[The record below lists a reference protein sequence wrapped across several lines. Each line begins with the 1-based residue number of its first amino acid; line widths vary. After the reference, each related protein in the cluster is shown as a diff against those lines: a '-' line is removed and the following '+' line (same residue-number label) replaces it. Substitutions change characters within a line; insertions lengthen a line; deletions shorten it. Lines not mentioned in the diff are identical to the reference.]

1 MNHIGDGSLLRKVN
15 QSAILELIR
24 EQGPIS
30 RSEIARLLRISP
42 ATVTRI
48 VTELLQ
54 KQVIQ
59 ERGARLAPFGRRP
72 ILLEFNPRASLII
85 GVYVHRSMI
94 GAISDLNGEILRR
107 MVQPAEPGEAGIQQL
122 IALVRTLYDMAR
134 EYELPVRGV
143 GIGAP
148 SIVRY
153 REGVVAWAPSLGWR
167 NVPLKALLEQALSLP
182 VFVENEVNLIAL
194 GESWRG
200 AGRDVDNLVC
210 ISLGAGIGAGIVL
223 SGFLYRGAHCA
234 AGEIGYLLPG
244 TQYLGHSYEGFGC
257 LEGIAGSTGIVQRA
271 QAQLAAGQPSV
282 LREWLEKEEAQL
294 TAEMVL
300 LAARRGDGCALQVVD
315 EIADYLALAVASISC
330 VLDPHR
336 IILSG
341 DLVEFADMFVERI
354 TARLN
359 GALPSIPEL
368 VVSQLGTDAAVLGA
382 LAMALFETDEGV
394 FVQKVQA

>member
-1 MNHIGDGSLLRKVN
+1 MNHVGDGSLLRKVN

-24 EQGPIS
+24 EHGPIS
-30 RSEIARLLRISP
+30 RSEIARLLHISP

-48 VTELLQ
+48 VTELLTAR
-54 KQVIQ
+54 VIQ
-59 ERGARLAPFGRRP
+59 EKGARLAPFGRRP

-85 GVYVHRSMI
+85 GVYVHRDMV
-94 GAISDLNGEILRR
+94 GAVSDLNGEILRR
-107 MVQPAEPGEAGIQQL
+107 TVQPAQPGEAGIQQL
-122 IALVRTLYDMAR
+122 IALVRALYEMAR
-134 EYELPVRGV
+134 RYALPVRGV

-148 SIVRY
+148 SIVSY

-167 NVPLKALLEQALSLP
+167 NVPLKALVEQAVGLP

-234 AGEIGYLLPG
+234 AGEIGYLLPSA
-244 TQYLGHSYEGFGC
+244 QHLGHHYESFGC
-257 LEGIAGSTGIVQRA
+257 LEGLAGSVGIVRRA
-271 QAQLAAGQPSV
+271 QEKLATGQRSI
-282 LREWLEKEEAQL
+282 LQEWPDKEGAPL

-300 LAARRGDGCALQVVD
+300 RAARKGDPCACQVVD
-315 EIADYLALAVASISC
+315 EVADYLALAVASVSC

-336 IILSG
+336 IIFSG

-354 TARLN
+354 AARLN
-359 GALPSIPEL
+359 GALPTMPEL